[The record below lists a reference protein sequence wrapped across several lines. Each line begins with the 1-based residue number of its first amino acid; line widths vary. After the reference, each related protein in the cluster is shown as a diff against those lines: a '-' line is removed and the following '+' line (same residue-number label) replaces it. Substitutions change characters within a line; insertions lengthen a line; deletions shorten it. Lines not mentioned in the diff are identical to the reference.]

1 MDKDKFNSLLEKI
14 AKNKKIAP
22 LVIIVLVLI
31 LASFSLSYLQ
41 DVNNISKSEKN
52 NLNSNVEDSFTEVP
66 TIDHKYEQAET
77 EELKNILTKIE
88 GVGEVEV
95 KLRFGGSEIKVP
107 AKDRDTKESKTE
119 ETDSEGGQRVNSE
132 LTDGD
137 KVVMKND
144 DAGNAPYILETKK
157 PEVIGVMVVAQ
168 GAEDSKIKY
177 EISKAISSLYD
188 ISLEDVNIF
197 PMEEKNK

>member
-1 MDKDKFNSLLEKI
+1 MDKDKFNSFLEKI

-22 LVIIVLVLI
+22 LMIIVLVLI
-31 LASFSLSYLQ
+31 LATFSLSYLQ

-52 NLNSNVEDSFTEVP
+52 NLNGNVGDSFTEVP
-66 TIDHKYEQAET
+66 TIDHEYEQAET
-77 EELKNILTKIE
+77 KELKEILTKIN

-95 KLRFGGSEIKVP
+95 KLRFGGSAIKVP
-107 AKDRDTKESKTE
+107 ATDKDSKGSKTE
-119 ETDSEGGQRVNSE
+119 ETDSEGGQRVNTE
-132 LTDGD
+132 MADGD

-144 DAGNAPYILETKK
+144 DKGNAPYILETKK

-188 ISLEDVNIF
+188 ISLEDVSIF
-197 PMEEKNK
+197 PMEEKKK

>member
-1 MDKDKFNSLLEKI
+1 MDKNKFDSYLEKI

-52 NLNSNVEDSFTEVP
+52 NLNGNVEDSFTEVP
-66 TIDHKYEQAET
+66 TIDHEYEQAET
-77 EELKNILTKIE
+77 KELKDILTKID

-95 KLRFGGSEIKVP
+95 KLRFGGSEIKIP
-107 AKDRDTKESKTE
+107 ATDKDSKQSKTE
-119 ETDSEGGQRVNSE
+119 EKDSEGGERVNSE
-132 LTDGD
+132 ITGGD

-144 DAGNAPYILETKK
+144 DNGNSPYILETKK
-157 PEVIGVMVVAQ
+157 PRVIGVMVVAQ
-168 GAEDSKIKY
+168 GAENSKIKY

-197 PMEEKNK
+197 PMEKNK

>member
-1 MDKDKFNSLLEKI
+1 MNKDKLNSLLDKI
-14 AKNKKIAP
+14 TKNKKITLLISA
-22 LVIIVLVLI
+22 VLVLI

-41 DVNNISKSEKN
+41 DINNISKSERS
-52 NLNSNVEDSFTEVP
+52 NLNSKVEDSFTEIP
-66 TIDHKYEQAET
+66 TINHEHERAET
-77 EELKNILTKIE
+77 KELKDILTKIQ

-107 AKDRDTKESKTE
+107 ATDKDTQESKTE
-119 ETDSEGGQRVNSE
+119 EIDSEGGKRVNKE
-132 LTDGD
+132 ITDGD

-144 DAGNAPYILETKK
+144 DNGNSPYILETKK

-188 ISLEDVNIF
+188 ISLEDVSIF